1 MNFLKTLLVA
11 LIFALPLSATAQAKF
26 GHVNVYALR
35 DVMPSV
41 VTANK
46 KLDTIAKQ
54 YNDQMQELAKEY
66 EKLVGD
72 YKSGKWTTP
81 EMQNL
86 KLQEIQQLEERIMAF
101 KEMANNGITKK
112 TEELMAPINKQIKE
126 AIKAVAKEGGYTYI
140 FDSGSEGL
148 LFAAES
154 DDVTALLKKKLGV
167 K

>member
-11 LIFALPLSATAQAKF
+11 LVFALPLSLSAQTKF
-26 GHVNVYALR
+26 GHVNVYAVR
-35 DVMPSV
+35 DGMPSV
-41 VTANK
+41 EKANK
-46 KLDTIAKQ
+46 QLDTIAKQ

-66 EKLVGD
+66 EKLVTD
-72 YKSGKWTTP
+72 FQSGKWTSA

-86 KLQEIQQLEERIMAF
+86 KATEIKQLEERIMAF
-101 KEMANNGITKK
+101 KEMANNGLNKK
-112 TEELMAPINKQIKE
+112 TEELMGPINKQIKD

-140 FDSGSEGL
+140 FDSGSESL
-148 LFAAES
+148 LYAAES